1 METERP
7 AIKAVIFDVGGVL
20 IHVTDESGMRN
31 WEARLDLTAGQLAHE
46 VFTSPVSWR
55 AMIGLATAADVWM
68 EVACLYRL
76 NASQVRELA
85 HDVFVGEAV
94 DEQMVAFVRTL
105 RPRYKTALLTN
116 AWPEARQSLQER
128 RGLGDVSDML
138 ILSCEERLV
147 KPDTRIYALAAERL
161 GVTPRETLF
170 VDDYPPNLEG
180 ARDAGMQA
188 LQFITRQQVIAEMS
202 LLLERA
208 P

>member
-20 IHVTDESGMRN
+20 IHVTDESGMRK

-170 VDDYPPNLEG
+170 VDGYPPNLEG

>member
-20 IHVTDESGMRN
+20 IHVTDESGRRK

-76 NASQVRELA
+76 NASEVRELA

-208 P
+208 L